1 VSRLDAETVGLKIP
15 PKSYAPTVTKL
26 TFFSPRNRQFQF
38 QTLTTFLSYHNIITR
53 MFQMVSSIF
62 RSNLP
67 KKEEKQET
75 DAEET
80 QEEEV
85 LREGEEEEQ
94 EEDTDRLGEEEL
106 CPEDS
111 GISLNQVFASQQ
123 MTKCAELSP
132 RPDAV
137 RQMEQEEQEEEEEVV
152 CELEAVI
159 DNALK
164 ELKKL
169 TSNTPIKQ
177 HKDEE
182 KEARRCPSF
191 PHVASKTILT
201 ELKKHG
207 FNDWVES
214 SHTSGIVAKI
224 AEASQFIAFCQDRL
238 KKKYK

>member
-1 VSRLDAETVGLKIP
+1 
-15 PKSYAPTVTKL
+15 
-26 TFFSPRNRQFQF
+26 
-38 QTLTTFLSYHNIITR
+38 
-53 MFQMVSSIF
+53 MFQLVSSIF

-67 KKEEKQET
+67 KKEEKQETEQET

-94 EEDTDRLGEEEL
+94 EEDTDRLGEGEL
-106 CPEDS
+106 CPEDN
-111 GISLNQVFASQQ
+111 GISLNQAVAFQQ
-123 MTKCAELSP
+123 MTECDELSP
-132 RPDAV
+132 RPDVV
-137 RQMEQEEQEEEEEVV
+137 RWMEHEEQEEQEEEEEV

-182 KEARRCPSF
+182 KVARRCPSF

-214 SHTSGIVAKI
+214 STTSGIVAKI
-224 AEASQFIAFCQDRL
+224 SEAAQFIAFCQDRL